1 MRDGK
6 LKFQFRAEYD
16 VVIVT
21 VDWYIETEDDL
32 DPWYRAYESY
42 FCKHFK
48 RKVDVVFDLTK
59 FRLSP
64 RVAQRFGEVRARL
77 LRAYTNRSY
86 RVNADPIVRTAMY
99 TSNVL
104 HGAPTNEFVSIEA
117 ALEQLLRDRARAS

>member
-6 LKFQFRAEYD
+6 LKFQFRAEHD
-16 VVIVT
+16 VLIVT

-32 DPWYRAYESY
+32 DPWYSAYESY
-42 FCKHFK
+42 FRKHFK
-48 RKVDVVFDLTK
+48 RKVHVIFDLTK

-64 RVAQRFGEVRARL
+64 RVAQPFGKVRARL
-77 LRAYTNRSY
+77 LREYTNRSY
-86 RVNADPIVRTAMY
+86 RVHADPIVRTAMY

-117 ALEQLLRDRARAS
+117 ALDQLLRDRARAS

>member
-6 LKFQFRAEYD
+6 LKFQFRAEHD
-16 VVIVT
+16 VLIVT

-32 DPWYRAYESY
+32 DPWYSAYESY
-42 FCKHFK
+42 FRKHFK
-48 RKVDVVFDLTK
+48 RKVDVIFDLTK

-64 RVAQRFGEVRARL
+64 RVAQPFGKVRARL
-77 LRAYTNRSY
+77 LREYTNRSY
-86 RVNADPIVRTAMY
+86 RVHADPIVRTAMY

-117 ALEQLLRDRARAS
+117 ALDQLLRDRARAS